1 MICFLSS
8 PLRAI
13 FCMNERS
20 QTQHRRNLTQL
31 ACSFPPL
38 SSSHGSGPKQSQSP
52 GSVVVWRDYPF
63 PQHEGLFF
71 TSFCL
76 LFTLFSVLS
85 FSLSF
90 QQCCS
95 GFGSKVCRTRQR
107 QACLHLKGRKKTI
120 LFPLALS
127 YFVGSL
133 PDPHHS
139 LSPPLLLLWS
149 AHSTVPLPSLF
160 PPCHVKPQHPGNECH
175 LTSFSLF
182 IFL

>member
-20 QTQHRRNLTQL
+20 QTQHRRNPTQL

-85 FSLSF
+85 FSLS
-90 QQCCS
+90 
-95 GFGSKVCRTRQR
+95 
-107 QACLHLKGRKKTI
+107 HLNSVALVLAARCAGHSRGR
-120 LFPLALS
+120 PA
-127 YFVGSL
+127 
-133 PDPHHS
+133 
-139 LSPPLLLLWS
+139 
-149 AHSTVPLPSLF
+149 
-160 PPCHVKPQHPGNECH
+160 
-175 LTSFSLF
+175 F
-182 IFL
+182 I